1 MELIIMF
8 SYNIQTIIAKF
19 LKFKVKVFF
28 AWTMIFASYSHCN
41 REIYD

>member
-28 AWTMIFASYSHCN
+28 CIDNDFCKLFSLQQGN
-41 REIYD
+41 I